1 MVEMTVGSRFWYK
14 DKLCEVVE
22 SESGYMCREC
32 VFLADGKCNKSK
44 CYSDERHDGKIVYF
58 REVRSE

>member
-1 MVEMTVGSRFWYK
+1 MVELTVGSRFWYK
-14 DKLCEVVE
+14 GKLYEVVE

-32 VFLADGKCNKSK
+32 VFLADGKCKKSK

-58 REVRSE
+58 SEVRSE